1 MVHAWVLAR
10 ASREEAVER
19 FVEALR
25 SDVADVQGGTTAE
38 GIHLAAMTGTI
49 DVLQRCFAGIELRDD
64 TLWLNPFW
72 PKSLGTLEFS
82 IFYRDHLITL
92 SVADHTVRVSSGPG
106 SRPPIRVGCR
116 GQLRELAPGQSLA
129 FPL

>member
-10 ASREEAVER
+10 ANRDRALEL

-38 GIHLAAMTGTI
+38 GIHLAAMAGTV
-49 DVLQRCFAGIELRDD
+49 DLLLRCFAGVELRGKVM
-64 TLWLNPFW
+64 WLRPLTQG
-72 PKSLGTLEFS
+72 PRHARIT

-92 SVADHTVRVSSGPG
+92 SIADHTVRISSGPG
-106 SRPPIRVGCR
+106 NFPPVRVGYR
-116 GQLRELAPGQSLA
+116 SQQRDLAPGQSLA